1 MLFLNKQTN
10 KLGCL
15 GLAAATERVAALSSA
30 PAAEFMGSCHSAP
43 FKSILSP
50 SSSDA
55 IKKRKEVR
63 DFPSEWDLAG
73 LLKDCEKAHT
83 AFQVVERRRNAVL
96 ILPLAR
102 LMSRTDFSLQMKQQ
116 YSAM

>member
-1 MLFLNKQTN
+1 M
-10 KLGCL
+10 
-15 GLAAATERVAALSSA
+15 
-30 PAAEFMGSCHSAP
+30 
-43 FKSILSP
+43 
-50 SSSDA
+50 
-55 IKKRKEVR
+55 R